1 MDLGKAFMQD
11 TPLHSS
17 HLHTHALVQ
26 PRCEQPLSR
35 RGATVTTLPL
45 HSTCKSHYTLSENGG
60 VHERQAPCR
69 VEVNKLRCDREETI
83 CLDRALGVGRIVF
96 RSGENRVRLSIH
108 KIPTKAVP

>member
-1 MDLGKAFMQD
+1 MHWFSRVVNSPSVAGRLQLQRYLCKVLA
-11 TPLHSS
+11 S
-17 HLHTHALVQ
+17 HTTHC
-26 PRCEQPLSR
+26 P
-35 RGATVTTLPL
+35 
-45 HSTCKSHYTLSENGG
+45 ENGG

-69 VEVNKLRCDREETI
+69 VEVSKLRCDREEMT